1 VTHSTAYQQSA
12 RQLCAL
18 LLRYPDAT
26 LLDLCAA
33 MREAA
38 SVLPTA
44 SAEPLNAFL
53 SYLAETEPL
62 AVQQHYVETFDMRRK
77 CSPYLTYWTFGD
89 TRNRGMALLHFKEVY
104 RLEGL
109 TIDDSELPD
118 HLSVVL
124 EFAAQSALGEDLLGE
139 HRAVLE
145 LLHRALIDAG
155 SPYQHVLAAVLA
167 TTPPL
172 SAEGARRM
180 HQIAREG
187 PPTETVGMAGP
198 IDISLSPYGA
208 TDDFVTGGRR

>member
-1 VTHSTAYQQSA
+1 
-12 RQLCAL
+12 
-18 LLRYPDAT
+18 
-26 LLDLCAA
+26 

-38 SVLPTA
+38 SGLPTA
-44 SAEPLNAFL
+44 SAEPLQAFL
-53 SYLAETEPL
+53 SYLAEAEPL

-145 LLHRALIDAG
+145 LLHRALIDAD